1 MRIALAAIIAA
12 LSCGQAAAQ
21 QVFDRP
27 YWLDRSVIEAIG
39 RAQIDVTANRARFS
53 VTFQETAREAQQAQ
67 GAAADRA
74 RLAVAA
80 MHRVAPDSTE
90 ISSEIEI
97 NAIQSQYRDRDG
109 NVQDRDGA
117 QNITGYV
124 ARVTLKVRVL
134 DTQRASDIRAAAFAV
149 GPEDS
154 AELQYYLDQ
163 TVEQQRRAY
172 AAAVEDAVARARVAA
187 TAAGSHLGPLLVLQE
202 GQGPCMGSWDRAAN
216 GVVVTGTRVVRQD
229 FEAVSPVTTIAREQ
243 IQVTGA
249 LSTERLLT
257 LNPQNIVRLQ
267 LPDDQ
272 TPVRLQSFVC
282 AVYATAP

>member
-1 MRIALAAIIAA
+1 MRIALAAMIAV

-21 QVFDRP
+21 QIFDRP

-67 GAAADRA
+67 AAAADRA

-80 MHRVAPDSTE
+80 MHRLAPDATE
-90 ISSEIEI
+90 ISSEIEV
-97 NAIQSQYRDRDG
+97 NTMQAEYRDHDG
-109 NVQDRDGA
+109 NVQQREGA

-124 ARVTLKVRVL
+124 ARVTLSVRVQ
-134 DTQRASDIRAAAFAV
+134 DTRRASDIRAAAFAV

-154 AELQYYLDQ
+154 SALEYYLDQ
-163 TVEQQRRAY
+163 TVEQQRRVY
-172 AAAVEDAVARARVAA
+172 TEAVEDAVARARAA
-187 TAAGSHLGPLLVLQE
+187 AAAAGSHLGPLLVLQE
-202 GQGPCMGSWDRAAN
+202 GQGPCMGSWDRNAG
-216 GVVVTGTRVVRQD
+216 GVVVTGSRRVRQD
-229 FEAVSPVTTIAREQ
+229 FEAVSPVTTIASDR
-243 IQVTGA
+243 IVVTGTA
-249 LSTERLLT
+249 STQHLLT
-257 LNPQNIVRLQ
+257 LNPQDIARLQ

-272 TPVRLQSFVC
+272 TPVRLQSVVC

>member
-1 MRIALAAIIAA
+1 MRIALAAIVAA

-21 QVFDRP
+21 QIFDRP

-67 GAAADRA
+67 AAAADRA

-80 MHRVAPDSTE
+80 MHRVAPDATE
-90 ISSEIEI
+90 ISSEIEV
-97 NAIQSQYRDRDG
+97 NAIQAEYRDHDG
-109 NVQDRDGA
+109 NVQQREGA

-124 ARVTLKVRVL
+124 ARVTLSVRVL
-134 DTQRASDIRAAAFAV
+134 DTRRASDIRAAAFAV

-154 AELQYYLDQ
+154 TALEYYLDQ

-172 AAAVEDAVARARVAA
+172 TAAVEDAVARARAAA
-187 TAAGSHLGPLLVLQE
+187 TASGTHLGPLLVLQE
-202 GQGPCMGSWDRAAN
+202 GQGPCMGAWDGRGS
-216 GVVVTGTRVVRQD
+216 GVVVTGTRRVRQD
-229 FEAVSPVTTIAREQ
+229 FEAVAPVTTMGAEQ
-243 IQVTGA
+243 IVVTATTGSNHLIELRA
-249 LSTERLLT
+249 
-257 LNPQNIVRLQ
+257 QDIARLQ

-272 TPVRLQSFVC
+272 TPVRLQSFAC